1 MAGVIDAGG
10 GVMQIT
16 PYPLAWP
23 DDQPRSAQRKKS
35 AFHTAFEGAL
45 KNVRKSLTMFS
56 QDSGKTV
63 SLAQITSNA
72 SWLDPNPN
80 DPGIA
85 IWFEWDGALRCIA
98 VDRYLTVA
106 ENLQAV
112 HHVLE
117 ARRVEL
123 RHAGINMVRTTFRG
137 FIAAL
142 PAPGSTPWQVTLD
155 VPANATREQISAA
168 YKAKARELAG
178 RDDQVKLQELNVA
191 RDKALAQLGDR
202 P

>member
-1 MAGVIDAGG
+1 MIP
-10 GVMQIT
+10 

-23 DDQPRSAQRKKS
+23 DDQPRSTRREKS
-35 AFHTAFEGAL
+35 AFKTGFDGAI
-45 KNVRKSLTMFS
+45 KNVQNSLRLFG
-56 QDSGKTV
+56 QDCGKVVTT
-63 SLAQITSNA
+63 AQITSNA
-72 SWLDPNPN
+72 SWMDQKPS

-142 PAPGSTPWQVTLD
+142 PAPGKAHWSTILG
-155 VPANATREQISAA
+155 VPSTVSPEVITAA
-168 YKAKARELAG
+168 YKNKARELGATG
-178 RDDQVKLQELNVA
+178 NDAARAELNIA
-191 RDKALAQLGDR
+191 RDQAMKER
-202 P
+202 I

>member
-1 MAGVIDAGG
+1 MIP
-10 GVMQIT
+10 

-23 DDQPRSAQRKKS
+23 DEQPRSVRREKS
-35 AFHTAFEGAL
+35 AFRTAFAGAL
-45 KNVRKSLTMFS
+45 NNVRKSLAMFG

-63 SLAQITSNA
+63 SVAQITSNA
-72 SWLDPNPN
+72 SWMDQKPN

-117 ARRVEL
+117 ARRL
-123 RHAGINMVRTTFRG
+123 I
-137 FIAAL
+137 
-142 PAPGSTPWQVTLD
+142 WC
-155 VPANATREQISAA
+155 
-168 YKAKARELAG
+168 
-178 RDDQVKLQELNVA
+178 
-191 RDKALAQLGDR
+191 
-202 P
+202 